1 MPASK
6 GPRGGEPQEAAA
18 ESGPRVGEPDVVTE
32 EGDVVG
38 TEGLTFEL
46 GMEGGW
52 GLQQEGGRSCR
63 SRQRGAEAQVAG
75 TGAPGVREEE

>member
-1 MPASK
+1 MA
-6 GPRGGEPQEAAA
+6 GEPQEVAA

-46 GMEGGW
+46 GMEGVR
-52 GLQQEGGRSCR
+52 GLQQEGRR
-63 SRQRGAEAQVAG
+63 SRRSQQRGAAAQVVGA
-75 TGAPGVREEE
+75 GAPGVQEEE